1 MLAFRIGQCSGNRSD
16 SAVKTRRS
24 RREHDN
30 MFGVVNSTLTRDFIS
45 QSITAAS
52 DEEDLA
58 IQVGDG
64 FGIEVARVEI
74 IDNPLH
80 RW

>member
-1 MLAFRIGQCSGNRSD
+1 
-16 SAVKTRRS
+16 
-24 RREHDN
+24 

-52 DEEDLA
+52 DEQDLA